1 MLCGHTHSGQL
12 VPFNFLVKR
21 VFPRI
26 AGLYQV
32 DDTRL
37 YVSQG
42 TGTWGPRHA
51 PRHGERDHL
60 PRARTD
66 WLKAPE

>member
-42 TGTWGPRHA
+42 MVPGA
-51 PRHGERDHL
+51 L
-60 PRARTD
+60 PRSAR
-66 WLKAPE
+66 